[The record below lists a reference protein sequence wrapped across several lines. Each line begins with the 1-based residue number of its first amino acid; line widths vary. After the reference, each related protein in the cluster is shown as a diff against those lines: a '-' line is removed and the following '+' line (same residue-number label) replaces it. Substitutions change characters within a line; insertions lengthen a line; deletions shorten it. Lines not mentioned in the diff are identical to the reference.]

1 MKKGREM
8 MTSISVGLNNIY
20 HSIWTLQK
28 LRLNLGLLCWRY
40 NNYIIKPGK
49 RCGILASSLCGNIN
63 IRNTHDF
70 FLWIFFGYTIDEYRK
85 CVLVVGHI

>member
-20 HSIWTLQK
+20 DSIWTLQK
-28 LRLNLGLLCWRY
+28 LRSNLRLLCWRY

-49 RCGILASSLCGNIN
+49 RCRILTSSLCGNIN

-70 FLWIFFGYTIDEYRK
+70 FCGFSSDTRQMSTENVCL
-85 CVLVVGHI
+85 